1 MGRRA
6 LLSVLLLAAICF
18 PLMSSPSAISQANE
32 STATTTIQKPLSGK
46 CSTVSEAFTASKGED
61 VGGTFGADVPIDL
74 YIISSTDFNAFIQ
87 SNSNCALPATAVP
100 LFSEQNVIGTQNSYA
115 TTPIPADGT
124 YYYLFIY
131 HNSGVGQLSSDYATV
146 HFTYPSFINFVTPQ
160 GSTNTMITTLPVS
173 SATLAST
180 SSTSTYVN
188 SISTTTTST
197 LVSSNLFSNTNV
209 VISNLCIGGNCNIAN
224 SSYTAPLQNGAASAD
239 VTFNVS
245 YSNLPP
251 GSTLYYGVYQATNV
265 VLKALYVPGLGS
277 STPDVCTPLGE
288 NNTVAVCATDPISGT
303 GASESVS
310 FVLNF
315 NSTETTY
322 TLQAWA
328 WAAHGAGIFSQISRS
343 APFEIIVKAPPTTP
357 GVISIFGFQIQLTS
371 LLQAVGGISLSGG
384 GLIVGIYHKN
394 RKRRTLSSYLT
405 KIDSTYNQYAV
416 NREDCKTQLEQLKR
430 EIIQLLNKGKIDESH
445 FELLDEKIKDYLLA
459 LAEETQKITREAF
472 KPSTAPPRNQMVNRK
487 YCAECGT
494 QLSLED
500 KTCHSCG
507 SAQD

>member
-1 MGRRA
+1 
-6 LLSVLLLAAICF
+6 
-18 PLMSSPSAISQANE
+18 
-32 STATTTIQKPLSGK
+32 
-46 CSTVSEAFTASKGED
+46 
-61 VGGTFGADVPIDL
+61 
-74 YIISSTDFNAFIQ
+74 
-87 SNSNCALPATAVP
+87 
-100 LFSEQNVIGTQNSYA
+100 
-115 TTPIPADGT
+115 
-124 YYYLFIY
+124 
-131 HNSGVGQLSSDYATV
+131 
-146 HFTYPSFINFVTPQ
+146 
-160 GSTNTMITTLPVS
+160 
-173 SATLAST
+173 
-180 SSTSTYVN
+180 
-188 SISTTTTST
+188 
-197 LVSSNLFSNTNV
+197 
-209 VISNLCIGGNCNIAN
+209 
-224 SSYTAPLQNGAASAD
+224 LQNGAASAD
-239 VTFNVS
+239 VTFDVS

-288 NNTVAVCATDPISGT
+288 NNTVAACATNPISGT

-328 WAAHGAGIFSQISRS
+328 WAAHGMGIFSQISRS
-343 APFEIIVKAPPTTP
+343 APFEIIVKAPPSTP
-357 GVISIFGFQIQLTS
+357 GVISIFGFQVQLTS
-371 LLQAVGGISLSGG
+371 LLQAVGGIGLSGG
-384 GLIVGIYHKN
+384 GLIIGIYHKN

-416 NREDCKTQLEQLKR
+416 NREDCKTHLEQLKR

-459 LAEETQKITREAF
+459 LAEETQKIAREGF
-472 KPSTAPPRNQMVNRK
+472 KPSTAPPLNQHMNRK
-487 YCAECGT
+487 YCAECGA
-494 QLSLED
+494 QLSVED

>member
-32 STATTTIQKPLSGK
+32 STATTTIQKPPSGK

-74 YIISSTDFNAFIQ
+74 YIISSTDFNAFTQ

-131 HNSGVGQLSSDYATV
+131 HNNGVGQLSSSYATV

-160 GSTNTMITTLPVS
+160 GLTNTMMTTLPVS

-180 SSTSTYVN
+180 SSTSTYAN
-188 SISTTTTST
+188 SISTIASSISTTTNST
-197 LVSSNLFSNTNV
+197 LVSSNLFSNTNI

-239 VTFNVS
+239 VTFNVN

-251 GSTLYYGVYQATNV
+251 GSTLYYGVYQATNF

-303 GASESVS
+303 EASESVS

-328 WAAHGAGIFSQISRS
+328 WAAHGTGTFSQFARS

-357 GVISIFGFQIQLTS
+357 GVISIFG
-371 LLQAVGGISLSGG
+371 
-384 GLIVGIYHKN
+384 
-394 RKRRTLSSYLT
+394 
-405 KIDSTYNQYAV
+405 
-416 NREDCKTQLEQLKR
+416 
-430 EIIQLLNKGKIDESH
+430 
-445 FELLDEKIKDYLLA
+445 
-459 LAEETQKITREAF
+459 
-472 KPSTAPPRNQMVNRK
+472 
-487 YCAECGT
+487 
-494 QLSLED
+494 
-500 KTCHSCG
+500 
-507 SAQD
+507 